1 MSGPNPSSRPASTL
15 AGMAFFAFVSFL
27 LLAPSSSIGQEA
39 AQEPLDCA
47 GCHEDIKP
55 TSTAHVDLDCQDC
68 HSNVTTLRHAKDA
81 LAETSSREICA
92 QCHADAEE
100 KVSASVHRK
109 TWGCLDCHGGQHDI
123 RMNSDITS
131 PMSPF
136 NQVKVCGGCHETDA
150 GLIAGYME
158 SVHGRGLLKSG
169 LVSSASCSD
178 CHGYHTV
185 VMTENPESPT
195 TDANSPQMCGNCHQM
210 VLETWLKDSSH
221 GMAWQAGNENA
232 PVCTTCHHSHKI
244 EDPVIAQQRLH
255 LPDECGNCHGELY
268 SSYRHTFHGKATNLG
283 MVASATCSDCHTP
296 HAVLPASDPKS
307 TVSRENVRE
316 TCTSCHE
323 GAPEN
328 FFAIDVHNDPTDP
341 ESNVY
346 VYWVWV
352 FMTSLLIG
360 VFAFFGIH
368 DILWLQRTF
377 VGTMRGEFHGM
388 AIKREKG
395 PYVRRFPGIY
405 IFMHITV
412 IITFLAL
419 AITGLPLK
427 FDQAPWA
434 HTMMN
439 AMGGLGAAQV
449 IHRIAAIG
457 TFGYMLFHLIHLFIR
472 IIYKHERGL
481 FWGPNSM
488 VPQWQDVKDMW
499 ANVRYF
505 LYLGPHPEGDRW
517 SYWEKFDY
525 LAVFWGVMIIGGSGL
540 MLWFPEFFTL
550 FLPGWTINA
559 AHVIHSD
566 EALLATGFIFV
577 FHFFHTHLRPESFP
591 MDPVVFTG
599 RMPLEKFKEERPR
612 EYNRMV
618 EKGTLE
624 KALCDPPT
632 REEMSWIVVFGF
644 SALTIGLAL
653 AVGIFWALFSH

>member
-1 MSGPNPSSRPASTL
+1 MSAVITACRRASGL
-15 AGMAFFAFVSFL
+15 AGLVVFFILPIIL
-27 LLAPSSSIGQEA
+27 LTPGSLP
-39 AQEPLDCA
+39 AQEELDCA
-47 GCHEDIKP
+47 GCHEEIKP
-55 TSTAHVDLDCQDC
+55 TSTAHVDVGCQDC

-92 QCHADAEE
+92 QCHADAEK

-136 NQVKVCGGCHETDA
+136 NQVKVCGGCHETDS
-150 GLIAGYME
+150 GLIAGYMD

-185 VMTENPESPT
+185 VKTDNPESPT
-195 TDANSPQMCGNCHQM
+195 AHANSPNMCGSCHQM

-221 GMAWQAGNENA
+221 GMAWKAGNKNA
-232 PVCTTCHHSHKI
+232 PVCTDCHHSHKI
-244 EDPVIAQQRLH
+244 DDPIKHEHRLH
-255 LPDECGNCHGELY
+255 LPEECGSCHGALY

-283 MVASATCSDCHTP
+283 METSATCADCHTA
-296 HAVLPASDPKS
+296 HATLPADDPKS
-307 TVSRENVRE
+307 SIHPDNLKEH
-316 TCTSCHE
+316 CGSCHE

-328 FFAIDVHNDPTDP
+328 FFDIDPHNDPTDP
-341 ESNVY
+341 NDNAY

-352 FMTSLLIG
+352 FMSSLLIG

-368 DILWLQRTF
+368 DLLWLQRSL
-377 VGTMRGEFHGM
+377 VGKLRGEFHYGS
-388 AIKREKG
+388 AIKRVKG

-405 IFMHITV
+405 IFMHATV
-412 IITFLAL
+412 ILTFLAL

-434 HTMMN
+434 QTLM
-439 AMGGLGAAQV
+439 AALGGVDAARL
-449 IHRIAAIG
+449 IHRIAAVG
-457 TFGYMLFHLIHLFIR
+457 TFGYMAFHLIHLFIR
-472 IIYKHERGL
+472 LIYKHERGL
-481 FWGPNSM
+481 FWGPDSM

-499 ANVRYF
+499 ANVRFFCYA
-505 LYLGPHPEGDRW
+505 GPHPEEDRW
-517 SYWEKFDY
+517 AYWEKFDY
-525 LAVFWGVMIIGGSGL
+525 LAVFWGVMIIGLSGL
-540 MLWFPEFFTL
+540 MLWLPEFFTL

-559 AHVIHSD
+559 AAVIHSD

-599 RMPLEKFKEERPR
+599 RMPLERFKEERPR
-612 EYNRMV
+612 EYRRMV

-624 KALCDPPT
+624 KSLCDPPA
-632 REEMSWIVVFGF
+632 REEMAWVIVFGF
-644 SALTIGLAL
+644 TALTIGLAL